1 MASCYNLPVVTCKNI
16 VSLPQ
21 NHFPQSAHLHFAAYF
36 TRIQSAWFATMPLS
50 GENLPQI
57 VMDILQKVFGAGS
70 RIKNRKGIIMKKQL
84 NYMEVLKETFI
95 LTGAVAIIAAAVYF
109 FLVPSHTSVSSI
121 SGLGIVLSNFVP
133 LPLSAI
139 TMILNVVLLIIGF
152 FTCGKEFGVKTVYT
166 SIVLPLFIGL
176 FEKIFPN
183 FESMTGSQELD
194 VLCYI
199 LVVSVGLSI
208 LFNRNASSGG
218 LDFVAKIMNKYLHME
233 LGKAMSLSGMCVALS
248 AALVY
253 DKKTV
258 VLSILGTYFNGII
271 LDHFIF
277 DHNIKRRVC
286 IITQKEEELR
296 RFIIEDLHSG
306 ATIYESIGA
315 YNMQKR
321 NEIITIVDKSEYQR
335 LMNYINHEDPKAFVT
350 VYNVSDMRYQPKS

>member
-1 MASCYNLPVVTCKNI
+1 MKTK
-16 VSLPQ
+16 
-21 NHFPQSAHLHFAAYF
+21 
-36 TRIQSAWFATMPLS
+36 
-50 GENLPQI
+50 
-57 VMDILQKVFGAGS
+57 
-70 RIKNRKGIIMKKQL
+70 IKTKTNYL
-84 NYMEVLKETFI
+84 NVLKEIFI
-95 LTGAVAIIAAAVYF
+95 LTVAVAIIAAAVYF

-121 SGLGIVLSNFVP
+121 SGLGIVLTNFIP

-139 TMILNVVLLIIGF
+139 SMILNIALLIIGF
-152 FTCGKEFGVKTVYT
+152 FTCGREFGVKTVYT
-166 SIVLPLFIGL
+166 SIMLPFFLWL
-176 FEKIFPN
+176 FEMILPDFG
-183 FESMTGSQELD
+183 SMTNSQELD

-208 LFNRNASSGG
+208 LFNCNASSGG
-218 LDFVAKIMNKYLHME
+218 LDIIAKILNKYAHID

-258 VLSILGTYFNGII
+258 VLSILGTYFNGMV

-286 IITQKEEELR
+286 IITKKEEELR
-296 RFIIEDLHSG
+296 NFIIHDLHSG

-321 NEIITIVDKSEYQR
+321 NEIITIVDKSEYQK
-335 LMNYINHEDPKAFVT
+335 LMNYITKEDPQAFVT
-350 VYNVSDMRYQPKS
+350 VYNVSSMRYQPKL

>member
-1 MASCYNLPVVTCKNI
+1 MNKKAVPT
-16 VSLPQ
+16 
-21 NHFPQSAHLHFAAYF
+21 AAAV
-36 TRIQSAWFATMPLS
+36 RELA
-50 GENLPQI
+50 
-57 VMDILQKVFGAGS
+57 
-70 RIKNRKGIIMKKQL
+70 
-84 NYMEVLKETFI
+84 I

-109 FLVPSHTSVSSI
+109 FLVPSHASVSSI
-121 SGLGIVLSNFVP
+121 SGLGIVLANFVP

-139 TMILNVVLLIIGF
+139 TMILNVVLLVIGF
-152 FTCGKEFGVKTVYT
+152 LTCGREFGAKTVYT
-166 SIVLPLFIGL
+166 SILLPAFIGL
-176 FEKIFPN
+176 FERLFPN
-183 FESMTGSQELD
+183 LGSLTDSQELD

-218 LDFVAKIMNKYLHME
+218 LDIVAKIMNKYLHMD

-258 VLSILGTYFNGII
+258 VLSVLGTYFNGLV

-277 DHNIKRRVC
+277 DNNIKRRVC
-286 IITQKEEELR
+286 IITGKEEERR

-306 ATIYESIGA
+306 ATVYESYGA

-321 NEIITIVDKSEYQR
+321 REIITIVDKAEYQK
-335 LMNYINHEDPKAFVT
+335 LMSYMNREDPQAFIT
-350 VYNVSDMRYQPKS
+350 VYTVSDMRYQPKE

>member
-1 MASCYNLPVVTCKNI
+1 MNKKAVPT
-16 VSLPQ
+16 
-21 NHFPQSAHLHFAAYF
+21 AAAV
-36 TRIQSAWFATMPLS
+36 RELA
-50 GENLPQI
+50 
-57 VMDILQKVFGAGS
+57 
-70 RIKNRKGIIMKKQL
+70 
-84 NYMEVLKETFI
+84 I

-109 FLVPSHTSVSSI
+109 FLVPSHASVSSI
-121 SGLGIVLSNFVP
+121 SGLGIVLANFVP

-139 TMILNVVLLIIGF
+139 TMILNVVLLVIGF
-152 FTCGKEFGVKTVYT
+152 LTCGREFGAKTVYT
-166 SIVLPLFIGL
+166 SILLPAFIGL
-176 FEKIFPN
+176 FERLFPN
-183 FESMTGSQELD
+183 LGSLTDSQELD

-218 LDFVAKIMNKYLHME
+218 LDIVAKIMNKYLHMD
-233 LGKAMSLSGMCVALS
+233 LGKAMSLSGICVALS

-258 VLSILGTYFNGII
+258 VLSVLGTYFNGLV

-286 IITQKEEELR
+286 IITGKEEEMR

-306 ATIYESIGA
+306 ATVYESYGA

-321 NEIITIVDKSEYQR
+321 REIITIVDKVEYQK
-335 LMNYINHEDPKAFVT
+335 LMSYMNREDPQAFIT
-350 VYNVSDMRYQPKS
+350 VYTVSDIRYQPKGNTA

>member
-1 MASCYNLPVVTCKNI
+1 MNKKAVPT
-16 VSLPQ
+16 
-21 NHFPQSAHLHFAAYF
+21 AAAV
-36 TRIQSAWFATMPLS
+36 RELA
-50 GENLPQI
+50 
-57 VMDILQKVFGAGS
+57 
-70 RIKNRKGIIMKKQL
+70 
-84 NYMEVLKETFI
+84 I

-109 FLVPSHTSVSSI
+109 FLVPSHASVSSI
-121 SGLGIVLSNFVP
+121 SGLGIVLANFVP

-139 TMILNVVLLIIGF
+139 TMILNVVLLVIGF
-152 FTCGKEFGVKTVYT
+152 LTCGREFGAKTVYT
-166 SIVLPLFIGL
+166 SILLPAFIGL
-176 FEKIFPN
+176 FERLFPN
-183 FESMTGSQELD
+183 LGSLTDSQELD

-218 LDFVAKIMNKYLHME
+218 LDIVAKIMNKYLHMD

-258 VLSILGTYFNGII
+258 VLSVLGTYFNGLV

-277 DHNIKRRVC
+277 DNNIKRRVC
-286 IITQKEEELR
+286 IITKKEEELR

-306 ATIYESIGA
+306 ATVYESYGA

-321 NEIITIVDKSEYQR
+321 REIITIVDKAEYQK
-335 LMNYINHEDPKAFVT
+335 LMSYMNREDPQAFIT
-350 VYNVSDMRYQPKS
+350 VYTVSDMRYRPKK